1 VPCGSQLL
9 DWSGVSTLK
18 RRGHARG
25 SDVCGSC
32 SCFWLLADSGRWRSD
47 RCKRVRL
54 RLNACARSSPRPSRC
69 CRVTGRQDRYLD
81 RKVRC
86 IDRGLVRARLPV
98 EGASG
103 RPSRRPSRDDGEN
116 DLDARCAPKLLGAH
130 RVVTKRQRRAA
141 RSDIEDQNPSRPF
154 RAANRSVSQRR
165 EPRGAPGLVGLTLF
179 GTR

>member
-54 RLNACARSSPRPSRC
+54 RLNACARSSPRPSPALSGDGAPGPTPRPQGRC
-69 CRVTGRQDRYLD
+69 V
-81 RKVRC
+81 
-86 IDRGLVRARLPV
+86 DRGLVRARLPV

-103 RPSRRPSRDDGEN
+103 CPSRRPSRDDGES
-116 DLDARCAPKLLGAH
+116 DLDARCAPKLLGAR

-141 RSDIEDQNPSRPF
+141 RSDIEGQNSSRPF
-154 RAANRSVSQRR
+154 RAANRSAPQRR
-165 EPRGAPGLVGLTLF
+165 EPRGASGPVGLTLV

>member
-1 VPCGSQLL
+1 MPCGSQLL

-32 SCFWLLADSGRWRSD
+32 SCFLAACRFWQVALRSMQACSVAAECVRTVEPEALTALSGD
-47 RCKRVRL
+47 G
-54 RLNACARSSPRPSRC
+54 APGPIPRPQ
-69 CRVTGRQDRYLD
+69 G
-81 RKVRC
+81 RC

-103 RPSRRPSRDDGEN
+103 RPSRCPSRDDGEN
-116 DLDARCAPKLLGAH
+116 DLDARCTPKLLGAR

-165 EPRGAPGLVGLTLF
+165 EPRGALGPVGLTLV